1 MGPPPCRGPKLQFLR
16 FLVDCAVN
24 TPPLVRA
31 SSQLTVKRAEIA
43 EASSSFLGQSL
54 PFGLPR
60 EELAKLQRP
69 NESTGS
75 LIHPVLRASPFP
87 PLPLAAASSAE
98 TYDSQISCTTL
109 TVDALYR
116 AITDVL

>member
-43 EASSSFLGQSL
+43 EASSSFLEQSL
-54 PFGLPR
+54 LFGLPG
-60 EELAKLQRP
+60 EGLAKLQRP

-87 PLPLAAASSAE
+87 EVTDLICLALKSFP
-98 TYDSQISCTTL
+98 TL
-109 TVDALYR
+109 KAFPSTFHCP
-116 AITDVL
+116 T